1 MPWINLT
8 LRRGAALPKPVPP
21 VGWLNWVT
29 MLQIGR
35 HLNVLGNGIPS

>member
-8 LRRGAALPKPVPP
+8 LRRGVLPKPVPS
-21 VGWLNWVT
+21 VGWLNWAM

-35 HLNVLGNGIPS
+35 HLDVLGNGISS